1 MKETELYLP
10 VKTLFE
16 SLGYE
21 VKAEIN
27 HIDILASKEDY
38 FIACEL
44 KTSVSLKL
52 IYQAIERQKIVDEV
66 YIATY
71 KKHIHSSKQTYRNL
85 IALLKRLEIGLIAV
99 SGDLAEIVLESKPF
113 DYAKSR
119 AMYQKKKQK
128 MKKEFTLSKTSLNIG
143 GTKGKI
149 MTRYKEMVT
158 QIGIYILDH
167 GPSSPKAIKHAL
179 NIEKVSSILQ
189 KNYQQYFVR
198 IDRGVYDLTQEG
210 RKEILKM
217 YHTLKDHMMI

>member
-1 MKETELYLP
+1 
-10 VKTLFE
+10 

-44 KTSVSLKL
+44 KTNISLKL

-66 YIATY
+66 YIATD
-71 KKHIHSSKQTYRNL
+71 KKHINSSKQTHRHL

-99 SGDLAEIVLESKPF
+99 SSNQAEIVLASKPF

-119 AMYQKKKQK
+119 ALYQKKKEK
-128 MKKEFTLSKTSLNIG
+128 MKKEFMLSKTALNTG

-167 GPSSPKAIKHAL
+167 GPSSPKAIKQAL

-189 KNYQQYFVR
+189 KNYYQYFVR
-198 IDRGVYDLTQEG
+198 IDRGIYDLTQEG

-217 YHTLKDHMMI
+217 YHILKDHMMI

>member
-16 SLGYE
+16 SFGYE

-38 FIACEL
+38 YIAVEL
-44 KTSVSLKL
+44 KTSISLKL

-66 YIATY
+66 YIATF
-71 KKHIHSSKQTYRNL
+71 KKHINHSKQSYRQL
-85 IALLKRLEIGLIAV
+85 ISLLKRLEIGLIAV
-99 SGDLAEIVLESKPF
+99 SNDFAEIILESKPF

-119 AMYQKKKQK
+119 LMYQKKKEK
-128 MKKEFTLSKTSLNIG
+128 MKKEFKLSKSSLNLG

-167 GPSSPKAIKHAL
+167 GPSSTKEIKKAL

-189 KNYQQYFVR
+189 KNYQKYFIR
-198 IDRGVYDLTQEG
+198 IDRGIYDLTKEG
-210 RKEILKM
+210 REEILNM
-217 YHTLKDHMMI
+217 YHVLKDHMMI